1 MSLLYGSLCRV
12 NMPDTAIR
20 PLWVC
25 QAFICRITLQ
35 AYITFALNWRDV
47 CAKMK
52 KRGLDETRTECLS
65 V

>member
-1 MSLLYGSLCRV
+1 MAHCVELTCRTLPSV
-12 NMPDTAIR
+12 PSESVT
-20 PLWVC
+20 
-25 QAFICRITLQ
+25 AFICRITLQ